1 MGSETSDGPDE
12 GVRHRLGLL
21 SGRLIFGAGRRLMA
35 VLPMGAVRA
44 LENRLFYSVFQVT
57 RVTNDAYGWR
67 PDTPGGG
74 TPPPSAKMAQERS
87 DGD

>member
-1 MGSETSDGPDE
+1 MGSNANDGPDA

-21 SGRLIFGAGRRLMA
+21 SGRVIFGAGRRLLA
-35 VLPMGAVRA
+35 VLPTRAVRA

-74 TPPPSAKMAQERS
+74 TPPPSAGARS
-87 DGD
+87 EVVRDD